1 MEIRNLAPSSVT
13 GQTSKTKTRHEN
25 VTTIPRIALIGHRRE
40 ELPSQRVEGG
50 KKNGTKS
57 SSSSSY
63 VLPKRER
70 GPVKVS
76 FSNSK
81 PTHGSRAQH
90 TLSKKYKKKFTS
102 EFQSNFH
109 CRTSSMATNL
119 LVVAVPRF
127 YSFFFSGSSY

>member
-13 GQTSKTKTRHEN
+13 GQTSKTKTRHEI
-25 VTTIPRIALIGHRRE
+25 VTTIRRIALIGHRRE
-40 ELPSQRVEGG
+40 ELPSQRVEGET
-50 KKNGTKS
+50 KNGTKS

-70 GPVKVS
+70 ASQG
-76 FSNSK
+76 FFQQLE
-81 PTHGSRAQH
+81 THTRQQSTTH
-90 TLSKKYKKKFTS
+90 SLKKIQKKFTS

-127 YSFFFSGSSY
+127 YSFFFSRSSY

>member
-25 VTTIPRIALIGHRRE
+25 VTTIRRIALIGHRRE

-50 KKNGTKS
+50 KK
-57 SSSSSY
+57 
-63 VLPKRER
+63 KRNKVFFFFFLRTAEER
-70 GPVKVS
+70 EGQ
-76 FSNSK
+76 
-81 PTHGSRAQH
+81 SRFLSATRNPH
-90 TLSKKYKKKFTS
+90 TAAEHNTLSQKNTKKFTS

-127 YSFFFSGSSY
+127 YSFFFSRSSY